1 MGPQNLS
8 GPKPVRPETC
18 QKIPLRYTTHQL
30 TNTAA
35 KLSPTPHQKGRKSA
49 PRLRSVNKSQNV
61 FFCDSNCVTPDCG
74 LDNVAY
80 STKTNATCFG

>member
-8 GPKPVRPETC
+8 GPKPVRLKTCRPQNLSGPKPVGPETC

-61 FFCDSNCVTPDCG
+61 FFCDSNCVT
-74 LDNVAY
+74 
-80 STKTNATCFG
+80 T